1 MNEPAWRSAA
11 KIIGVAI
18 AKLWLQE
25 QDRQLNLDPETK
37 VSNSFAPPLTV
48 AKTMNNVS
56 TKTKTGRSQ

>member
-1 MNEPAWRSAA
+1 MNEPVWRSVA

-18 AKLWLQE
+18 AKQWLQE
-25 QDRQLNLDPETK
+25 LERQLTLDSEAK

-48 AKTMNNVS
+48 AKTMKNVS